1 MNRLVAGAALG
12 GLAVYFYDPE
22 MGETRRGRLISVWQE
37 NRDSAM
43 QARRVAANTL
53 ESARPIARRMTKA
66 VGRTDWS
73 KALDRGR
80 SAATLPK
87 LIGAAAIGGV
97 LVYFLDPTKGSER
110 RMSALD
116 AGRRASRQVADV
128 VTSVSGRVGEQVAG
142 TVQEFRSQVG

>member
-22 MGETRRGRLISVWQE
+22 MGETRRGRLLSVWEE

-43 QARRVAANTL
+43 SARRVAANTL
-53 ESARPIARRMTKA
+53 ESARPLARRMTKA
-66 VGRTDWS
+66 VGRADWS

-80 SAATLPK
+80 SASTLPK

-97 LVYFLDPTKGSER
+97 LVYFLDPAKGSQR
-110 RMSALD
+110 RSSALD
-116 AGRRASRQVADV
+116 AGRRATRQVADV
-128 VTSVSGRVGEQVAG
+128 VSSVSGRVGDQVAG
-142 TVQEFRSQVG
+142 TVHEFRSKVG

>member
-22 MGETRRGRLISVWQE
+22 MGETRRGRLLSVWQE

-43 QARRVAANTL
+43 QARRVATNTL
-53 ESARPIARRMTKA
+53 ESARPLARRVSKA
-66 VGRTDWS
+66 VGSADWS

-80 SAATLPK
+80 SSATLPK

-97 LVYFLDPTKGSER
+97 LVYFLDPVKGSER
-110 RMSALD
+110 RMSALET
-116 AGRRASRQVADV
+116 GRRASRQVADM

>member
-22 MGETRRGRLISVWQE
+22 MGETRRGRLLSVWQE
-37 NRDSAM
+37 NRHSAM
-43 QARRVAANTL
+43 QARRVAAHTL
-53 ESARPIARRMTKA
+53 ESARPLARRMTKA

-97 LVYFLDPTKGSER
+97 LVYFLDPVRGSER
-110 RMSALD
+110 RQSALD
-116 AGRRASRQVADV
+116 AGRRATRQVADV
-128 VTSVSGRVGEQVAG
+128 VTSLSGRVGDQVAG
-142 TVQEFRSQVG
+142 TVQEFRSQVA

>member
-22 MGETRRGRLISVWQE
+22 MGETRRGRLLSLWQE
-37 NRDSAM
+37 NRDTAM
-43 QARRVAANTL
+43 QARRVAADTL
-53 ESARPIARRMTKA
+53 ESARPLARRMTKA

-97 LVYFLDPTKGSER
+97 LVYFLDPAKGSER
-110 RMSALD
+110 RTSALE
-116 AGRRASRQVADV
+116 AGRRVSGRVADV
-128 VTSVSGRVGEQVAG
+128 VTAVGGRVGEQVAG
-142 TVQEFRSQVG
+142 TVQDFRSQVG

>member
-22 MGETRRGRLISVWQE
+22 MGEKRRGRLLSVWQE

-43 QARRVAANTL
+43 QARRVAADTI

-97 LVYFLDPTKGSER
+97 LVYFLDPVKGSER
-110 RMSALD
+110 RKSALD
-116 AGRRASRQVADV
+116 AGRKASRQVADV
-128 VTSVSGRVGEQVAG
+128 VTSVSGRVGDQVAG
-142 TVQEFRSQVG
+142 TVQDFRSQVG